1 MDLQMNMNKEVSIMA
16 TCKKCNAPVPEGAR
30 FCNSCGAPIDEQHSQ
45 AGVSEDTISMPAVRE
60 LPPLPNQQN
69 PMQQPNYTSPGY
81 NQPPA
86 PQKSHKT
93 LIIIVIVAL
102 LGAFYFYNNSKEEP
116 PALPQQPSTQQPGTQ
131 QPGTQQPGTQQPGT
145 QQPGTQQPSTQ
156 QPGTQ
161 QPGTQQPGLQP
172 LPQQPSTQPS
182 GGSQIS
188 DRKVIVNYMYE
199 LETQIQQLYQSAQNG
214 GGQET
219 AYQAGLL
226 AQEIE
231 EVGKQIQSSDPA
243 GYNLLALDYQRLTCI
258 FSIAMGQ
265 NVQQAYQMEMQLRQ
279 QLQQAL
285 TAYQQGLQ

>member
-1 MDLQMNMNKEVSIMA
+1 MA
-16 TCKKCNAPVPEGAR
+16 TCKKCSAPVPDGAK
-30 FCNSCGAPIDEQHSQ
+30 FCNSCGAPIDEQTAQS
-45 AGVSEDTISMPAVRE
+45 GVSEDTLSMPAVRE
-60 LPPLPNQQN
+60 LPPLPNQQT
-69 PMQQPNYTSPGY
+69 PMQQPNFNPSGY
-81 NQPPA
+81 GQPPA
-86 PQKSHKT
+86 PKKSHKT
-93 LIIIVIVAL
+93 LIIILLVAV
-102 LGAFYFYNNSKEEP
+102 LGGFYFYNSQKEQ

-145 QQPGTQQPSTQ
+145 QQPGTQQPGTQ

-172 LPQQPSTQPS
+172 RPQQPSPQPS
-182 GGSQIS
+182 GGSQVS

-243 GYNLLALDYQRLTCI
+243 GYNLLTLDYQRLTCI

-265 NVQQAYQMEMQLRQ
+265 NVQQAYQIEMQLRQ